1 VNPQGEGGGKR
12 EGTTTHP
19 IEGLAELGEAGK
31 VVAGVEQEPQRHG
44 GAGKLGGSME
54 GVQRSG
60 GTASIGPGGAIYRK
74 GKGREGRTAGERQRR
89 GGGGTGGAQAAG
101 GARVAEQGGATEA
114 G

>member
-74 GKGREGRTAGERQRR
+74 GKGREGRTAGERRR
-89 GGGGTGGAQAAG
+89 HGGAVLAARAGSG
-101 GARVAEQGGATEA
+101 GRVGVRGGATRA

>member
-44 GAGKLGGSME
+44 GAGSSELSPSGS
-54 GVQRSG
+54 GISW
-60 GTASIGPGGAIYRK
+60 
-74 GKGREGRTAGERQRR
+74 
-89 GGGGTGGAQAAG
+89 
-101 GARVAEQGGATEA
+101 
-114 G
+114 